1 MRSEAPSRAPSPP
14 SEQPPPATNS
24 PPAES
29 GRASRASTVPAGDV
43 DSAAGLR
50 ESITD
55 LQRSYDFAKDDEE
68 RERLRQ
74 ELERLRS
81 EEEERNANLRNL
93 RGDPG

>member
-1 MRSEAPSRAPSPP
+1 M
-14 SEQPPPATNS
+14 
-24 PPAES
+24 
-29 GRASRASTVPAGDV
+29 PAGDV

-93 RGDPG
+93 RADPG